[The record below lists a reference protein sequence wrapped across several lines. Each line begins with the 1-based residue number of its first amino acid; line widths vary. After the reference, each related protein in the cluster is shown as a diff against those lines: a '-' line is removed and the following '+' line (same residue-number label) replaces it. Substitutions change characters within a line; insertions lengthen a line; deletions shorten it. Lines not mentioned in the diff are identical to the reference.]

1 MSGRKSRSLNQIK
14 SISRRARKTIR
25 AQIDKQHEENK
36 EIIFLTKQL
45 MKKISNEGT
54 LDGEIGPTTGILD
67 LVKVHL
73 KEREDYFNSKAH
85 YKNIYDEQD
94 SEFDVRM
101 QKRRQTAK
109 AKEIE
114 ELQKIRN
121 QSTNSRTRRKSP
133 SRKSKMRC
141 SIQG

>member
-1 MSGRKSRSLNQIK
+1 MSARKSRSLKQIK
-14 SISRRARKTIR
+14 TISRRARKTIK
-25 AQIDKQHEENK
+25 AQIDKQHEDNK

-67 LVKVHL
+67 LVKKHL
-73 KEREDYFNSKAH
+73 NEREKYFNSHEH
-85 YKNIYDEQD
+85 YRSVVNEKNT
-94 SEFDVRM
+94 EFDARM

-109 AKEIE
+109 AKEAE
-114 ELQKIRN
+114 ELRKLSCQG
-121 QSTNSRTRRKSP
+121 SNSNTRRKSS
-133 SRKSKMRC
+133 SRRSKMSC

>member
-1 MSGRKSRSLNQIK
+1 M
-14 SISRRARKTIR
+14 
-25 AQIDKQHEENK
+25 
-36 EIIFLTKQL
+36 
-45 MKKISNEGT
+45 
-54 LDGEIGPTTGILD
+54 
-67 LVKVHL
+67 

>member
-109 AKEIE
+109 AK
-114 ELQKIRN
+114 K
-121 QSTNSRTRRKSP
+121 
-133 SRKSKMRC
+133 
-141 SIQG
+141 

>member
-14 SISRRARKTIR
+14 TISRRARKTIR

-36 EIIFLTKQL
+36 EIIFLTKEL

-94 SEFDVRM
+94 SEFDIRM
-101 QKRRQTAK
+101 QKRRQTAR

-121 QSTNSRTRRKSP
+121 ESTNSRTRRKSP
-133 SRKSKMRC
+133 SRRSTMRC

>member
-1 MSGRKSRSLNQIK
+1 MSARKSRSLKQIK
-14 SISRRARKTIR
+14 TISRRARKTIK
-25 AQIDKQHEENK
+25 AQIDKQHEDNK

-67 LVKVHL
+67 LVKKHL
-73 KEREDYFNSKAH
+73 NEREKYFNSHEH
-85 YKNIYDEQD
+85 YRSVVNDKNT
-94 SEFDVRM
+94 EFDARM

-109 AKEIE
+109 AKEAE
-114 ELQKIRN
+114 ELRKLSCQG
-121 QSTNSRTRRKSP
+121 SNSNTRRKSS
-133 SRKSKMRC
+133 SRRSKMSC

>member
-1 MSGRKSRSLNQIK
+1 MSGRKSRLMNQIK
-14 SISRRARKTIR
+14 TISRRARKTIR

-36 EIIFLTKQL
+36 EIIFLTKEL

-94 SEFDVRM
+94 SEFDIRM
-101 QKRRQTAK
+101 QKRRQTAR

-121 QSTNSRTRRKSP
+121 ESTNSRTRRKSP
-133 SRKSKMRC
+133 SRRSTMRC